1 MRLLRRAVLALVLLA
16 LLAAGVLWHLNYNDG
31 VDIDA
36 AEPMAADAAVLARGA
51 YLARAG
57 NCLACHTARGGV
69 PAAGGKPIA
78 LIAEELGI
86 MSEAELLHLLLPENL
101 TRAGAL
107 APPATVAATVAAAVA
122 AAAVAAA

>member
-78 LIAEELGI
+78 TPFGTLYAGNLTPDPDTGVGRW
-86 MSEAELLHLLLPENL
+86 SASAFWRALLHCHSNEERLI
-101 TRAGAL
+101 
-107 APPATVAATVAAAVA
+107 
-122 AAAVAAA
+122 

>member
-78 LIAEELGI
+78 TPTRSTSCPACKSSELPSG
-86 MSEAELLHLLLPENL
+86 MSF
-101 TRAGAL
+101 
-107 APPATVAATVAAAVA
+107 PPADSNRSVVPPLRCNATKRSTIGA
-122 AAAVAAA
+122 